1 MHVNVV
7 IVAAGK
13 GTRLQSELP
22 KPFLS
27 VAGRPILVHTL
38 RRFEP
43 IEVVRRIVVVVAA
56 EREALCRE
64 LLHTHGPWPQPIAVV
79 HGGAERQDSVWNGLA
94 ALETH
99 CEIVAIHDAARPFI
113 SVEAIQRSID
123 AAAETGSAVVA
134 TPVRDTIKRADAQH
148 TIRETISRHDLWLA
162 QTPQTFQV
170 GVIRAAHQWAQQR
183 GIVGTDDATLVEQMG
198 RPVRIVPGDALNF
211 KITTPD
217 DLALAQ
223 AVLRTSEGIW
233 PELRK

>member
-38 RRFEP
+38 RRFTS
-43 IEVVRRIVVVVAA
+43 IEMVRRVIVVVAA
-56 EREALCRE
+56 ECEALCQE
-64 LLHTHGPWPQPIAVV
+64 VLHTHGPWPQPITVI
-79 HGGAERQDSVWNGLA
+79 HGGAERQDSVRNGLA
-94 ALETH
+94 ALETQ
-99 CEIVAIHDAARPFI
+99 CEIVVIHDAARPFI

-123 AAAETGSAVVA
+123 AAAATGSAVVA

-148 TIRETISRHDLWLA
+148 TIRETVSRHDLWLA
-162 QTPQTFQV
+162 QTPQTFRV
-170 GVIRAAHQWAQQR
+170 EVIRAAHRWAQQR
-183 GIVGTDDATLVEQMG
+183 GIVGTDDASLVEQMG
-198 RPVRIVPGDALNF
+198 RPVCIVPGDALNF

-223 AVLRTSEGIW
+223 AVLQASEG
-233 PELRK
+233 

>member
-27 VAGRPILVHTL
+27 IAGKPILVHTL
-38 RRFEP
+38 RRFAP
-43 IEVVRRIVVVVAA
+43 IEAVRRVVVVVAA
-56 EREALCRE
+56 EREALCQE
-64 LLHTHGPWPQPIAVV
+64 VLHTHGPWPQPMTVV
-79 HGGAERQDSVWNGLA
+79 HGGAERQDSVRNGLA
-94 ALETH
+94 ALEPQ
-99 CEIVAIHDAARPFI
+99 CEIVVIHDAARPFI

-148 TIRETISRHDLWLA
+148 TIRETVSRHDLWLA
-162 QTPQTFQV
+162 QTPQTFRV
-170 GVIRAAHQWAQQR
+170 EVIRAAHRWAQR
-183 GIVGTDDATLVEQMG
+183 RNIAGTDDATLVEQMG
-198 RPVRIVPGDALNF
+198 QPVRIVPGDALNF

-223 AVLRTSEGIW
+223 AVLQIGSSS
-233 PELRK
+233 

>member
-38 RRFEP
+38 RRFAP
-43 IEVVRRIVVVVAA
+43 IEAVRRIVVVVAA
-56 EREALCRE
+56 ERETLCRE
-64 LLHTHGPWPQPIAVV
+64 VLHTHGPWPQPITVV
-79 HGGAERQDSVWNGLA
+79 HGGAERQDSVRNGLA
-94 ALETH
+94 ALEPQ
-99 CEIVAIHDAARPFI
+99 CEIVVIHDAARPFI

-148 TIRETISRHDLWLA
+148 TIRETVSRHDLWLA
-162 QTPQTFQV
+162 QTPQTFRV
-170 GVIRAAHQWAQQR
+170 EVIRAAHRWAQR
-183 GIVGTDDATLVEQMG
+183 RNIAGTDDATLVEQMG

-223 AVLRTSEGIW
+223 AVLQASDWAWSE
-233 PELRK
+233 

>member
-27 VAGRPILVHTL
+27 IAGKPILVHTL
-38 RRFEP
+38 RRFAP
-43 IEVVRRIVVVVAA
+43 IEAVRRVVVVVAA
-56 EREALCRE
+56 EREALCQE
-64 LLHTHGPWPQPIAVV
+64 VLHTHGPWPQPITIV
-79 HGGAERQDSVWNGLA
+79 HGGAERQDSVRNGLA
-94 ALETH
+94 TLEPQ
-99 CEIVAIHDAARPFI
+99 CEIVVIHDAARPFI

-123 AAAETGSAVVA
+123 AAAEAGSAVVA
-134 TPVRDTIKRADAQH
+134 TPARDTIKRADAQH
-148 TIRETISRHDLWLA
+148 TIRETVSRHDLWLA

-170 GVIRAAHQWAQQR
+170 EVIRAAHRWAQQQD
-183 GIVGTDDATLVEQMG
+183 IAGTDDATLVEQMG

-223 AVLRTSEGIW
+223 AVLQASGG
-233 PELRK
+233 

>member
-27 VAGRPILVHTL
+27 IAGSPILVHTL
-38 RRFEP
+38 RRFAP
-43 IEVVRRIVVVVAA
+43 IEAIRRMVVVVAA
-56 EREALCRE
+56 EREALCQE
-64 LLHTHGPWPQPIAVV
+64 VLHTHGPWPQPITVV
-79 HGGAERQDSVWNGLA
+79 HGGAERQDSVRNGLA
-94 ALETH
+94 ALETQ
-99 CEIVAIHDAARPFI
+99 CEVVVIHDAARPFI
-113 SVEAIQRSID
+113 SVEVIQRSID
-123 AAAETGSAVVA
+123 AATEAGSAVVA

-148 TIRETISRHDLWLA
+148 TIRETVSRQDLWLA

-170 GVIRAAHQWAQQR
+170 EVIRAAHRWAQQR
-183 GIVGTDDATLVEQMG
+183 GMAGTDDASLVEQMG
-198 RPVRIVPGDALNF
+198 RPVRIVPSDALNF

-223 AVLRTSEGIW
+223 AVLQAPNGVW
-233 PELRK
+233 Q

>member
-38 RRFEP
+38 RRFTS
-43 IEVVRRIVVVVAA
+43 IEMVRRIVVVVAA

-113 SVEAIQRSID
+113 SVEAIQRSIE

-148 TIRETISRHDLWLA
+148 TICETVSRHDLWLA

-217 DLALAQ
+217 DLAIAR
-223 AVLRTSEGIW
+223 AVLQASKGIW

>member
-27 VAGRPILVHTL
+27 VADRPILVHTL
-38 RRFEP
+38 RRFTP
-43 IEVVRRIVVVVAA
+43 IEMVRRIVVVVAA
-56 EREALCRE
+56 ERETLCQE
-64 LLHTHGPWPQPIAVV
+64 VLHTHGPWPQPITVI
-79 HGGAERQDSVWNGLA
+79 HGGAERQDSVRNGLA
-94 ALETH
+94 ALEPQ
-99 CEIVAIHDAARPFI
+99 CEIVVIHDAARPFI

-148 TIRETISRHDLWLA
+148 TIRETVSRHDLWLA
-162 QTPQTFQV
+162 QTPQTFRV
-170 GVIRAAHQWAQQR
+170 EVIRAAHRWAQQR
-183 GIVGTDDATLVEQMG
+183 NIAGTDDATLVEQMG
-198 RPVRIVPGDALNF
+198 QPVRIVPGDALNF

-223 AVLRTSEGIW
+223 AVLQIGSSS
-233 PELRK
+233 

>member
-79 HGGAERQDSVWNGLA
+79 HGGAERQDSVQKGLA
-94 ALETH
+94 ALETQ
-99 CEIVAIHDAARPFI
+99 CEIVVIHDAARPFI

-148 TIRETISRHDLWLA
+148 TIRETVSRHDLWLA

-170 GVIRAAHQWAQQR
+170 GVIREAHQWAQQR

-223 AVLRTSEGIW
+223 AVLQASKG
-233 PELRK
+233 

>member
-113 SVEAIQRSID
+113 SVEAIQRSIE

-148 TIRETISRHDLWLA
+148 TIRETVSRHDLWLA

-183 GIVGTDDATLVEQMG
+183 GIVGTYDATLVEQMG

-223 AVLRTSEGIW
+223 AVLQASKG
-233 PELRK
+233 

>member
-38 RRFEP
+38 RRFTS
-43 IEVVRRIVVVVAA
+43 IEMVRRIVVVVAA

-113 SVEAIQRSID
+113 SVEAIQRSIE

-148 TIRETISRHDLWLA
+148 TIRETVSRHDLWLA

-217 DLALAQ
+217 DLAIAQ
-223 AVLRTSEGIW
+223 AVLQASKG
-233 PELRK
+233 

>member
-113 SVEAIQRSID
+113 SVEAIQRSIE

-148 TIRETISRHDLWLA
+148 TICETVSRHDLWLA

-170 GVIRAAHQWAQQR
+170 GVIREAHQWAQQR

-217 DLALAQ
+217 DLALAR
-223 AVLRTSEGIW
+223 AVLQASKG
-233 PELRK
+233 

>member
-27 VAGRPILVHTL
+27 VAGKPILVHTL
-38 RRFEP
+38 RRFVP
-43 IEVVRRIVVVVAA
+43 IEAVRRIVVVVAA
-56 EREALCRE
+56 EREALCQE
-64 LLHTHGPWPQPIAVV
+64 VLHTHGPWPQPMTVV
-79 HGGAERQDSVWNGLA
+79 HGGAERQDSVRNGLA
-94 ALETH
+94 ALEPQ
-99 CEIVAIHDAARPFI
+99 CEIVVIHDAARPFI
-113 SVEAIQRSID
+113 SVEAIQCSIN
-123 AAAETGSAVVA
+123 AAAEVGSAVVA

-148 TIRETISRHDLWLA
+148 TIRETVSRHNLWLA

-170 GVIRAAHQWAQQR
+170 EVIRAAHRWAQQR
-183 GIVGTDDATLVEQMG
+183 DIAGTDDATLVEQMG
-198 RPVRIVPGDALNF
+198 RPVRIVPGAALNF

-223 AVLRTSEGIW
+223 AVLQTSEG
-233 PELRK
+233 

>member
-13 GTRLQSELP
+13 GSRLQSELP

-27 VAGRPILVHTL
+27 VAGKPILVHTL
-38 RRFEP
+38 RRFVP
-43 IEVVRRIVVVVAA
+43 IEAVRRIVVVVAA
-56 EREALCRE
+56 EREALCQE
-64 LLHTHGPWPQPIAVV
+64 VLHTHGPWPQPMTVV
-79 HGGAERQDSVWNGLA
+79 HGGAERQDSVRNGLA
-94 ALETH
+94 ALEPQ
-99 CEIVAIHDAARPFI
+99 CEIVVIHDAARPFI

-148 TIRETISRHDLWLA
+148 TIRETVSRHDLWLA
-162 QTPQTFQV
+162 QTPQTFRV
-170 GVIRAAHQWAQQR
+170 EVIRAAHRWAQQR
-183 GIVGTDDATLVEQMG
+183 NIAGTDDATLVEQMG

-223 AVLRTSEGIW
+223 AVLQASED
-233 PELRK
+233 

>member
-27 VAGRPILVHTL
+27 VADRPILVHTL
-38 RRFEP
+38 RRFTP
-43 IEVVRRIVVVVAA
+43 IEMVRRIVVVVAA
-56 EREALCRE
+56 ERETLCQE
-64 LLHTHGPWPQPIAVV
+64 VLHTHGPWPQPITVV
-79 HGGAERQDSVWNGLA
+79 HGGAERQDSVRNGLA
-94 ALETH
+94 ALEPQ
-99 CEIVAIHDAARPFI
+99 CEIVVIHDAARPFI

-134 TPVRDTIKRADAQH
+134 TPVRDTIKRTDAQH
-148 TIRETISRHDLWLA
+148 TIRETVSRHDLWLA
-162 QTPQTFQV
+162 QTPQTFRV
-170 GVIRAAHQWAQQR
+170 EVIRAAHRWAQQR
-183 GIVGTDDATLVEQMG
+183 NIAGTDDATLVEQMG
-198 RPVRIVPGDALNF
+198 QPVRIVPGDALNF

-223 AVLRTSEGIW
+223 AVLQIGSSS
-233 PELRK
+233 

>member
-27 VAGRPILVHTL
+27 IAGKPILVHTL
-38 RRFEP
+38 RRFTP
-43 IEVVRRIVVVVAA
+43 IEMVRRIVVVVAA
-56 EREALCRE
+56 ARETLCQE
-64 LLHTHGPWPQPIAVV
+64 IFHTHGPWSQPITVI
-79 HGGAERQDSVWNGLA
+79 HGGAERQDSVRNGLA
-94 ALETH
+94 ALEPQ
-99 CEIVAIHDAARPFI
+99 CEIVVIHDAARPFI

-148 TIRETISRHDLWLA
+148 TIRETVSRHDLWLA
-162 QTPQTFQV
+162 QTPQTFRV
-170 GVIRAAHQWAQQR
+170 EVIRAAHRWAQQR
-183 GIVGTDDATLVEQMG
+183 GIAGTDDATLVEQMG
-198 RPVRIVPGDALNF
+198 QPVRIVPGDALNF

-217 DLALAQ
+217 DLTLAQ
-223 AVLRTSEGIW
+223 AVLQASEG
-233 PELRK
+233 

>member
-38 RRFEP
+38 RRFTP
-43 IEVVRRIVVVVAA
+43 IEMVRRIVVVVAA

-64 LLHTHGPWPQPIAVV
+64 VLHTHGPWPQPIAVI
-79 HGGAERQDSVWNGLA
+79 HGGAERQDSVRNGLA
-94 ALETH
+94 ALETQ
-99 CEIVAIHDAARPFI
+99 CEIVVIHDAARPFI
-113 SVEAIQRSID
+113 SVEAIQRSIE
-123 AAAETGSAVVA
+123 AASEAGSAVVA
-134 TPVRDTIKRADAQH
+134 IPVRDTIKRADAQH
-148 TIRETISRHDLWLA
+148 TIRETVSRHDLWLA

-183 GIVGTDDATLVEQMG
+183 GIAGTDDATLVEQMG

-223 AVLRTSEGIW
+223 AVLQAPTCAR
-233 PELRK
+233 PE

>member
-13 GTRLQSELP
+13 GSRLQSELP

-27 VAGRPILVHTL
+27 VAGKPILVHTL
-38 RRFEP
+38 RRFVP
-43 IEVVRRIVVVVAA
+43 IEAVRRIVIVVAA
-56 EREALCRE
+56 EREALCQE
-64 LLHTHGPWPQPIAVV
+64 VLHTHGPWPQPITVV
-79 HGGAERQDSVWNGLA
+79 HGGAERQDSVRNGLA
-94 ALETH
+94 ALEPQ
-99 CEIVAIHDAARPFI
+99 CEVVVIHDAARPFI

-148 TIRETISRHDLWLA
+148 TIRETVSRHDLWLA
-162 QTPQTFQV
+162 QTPQTFRV
-170 GVIRAAHQWAQQR
+170 EVIRAAHRWAQR
-183 GIVGTDDATLVEQMG
+183 RNIAGTDDATLVEQMG
-198 RPVRIVPGDALNF
+198 QPVRIVPGDALNF

-223 AVLRTSEGIW
+223 AVLQASDWAWSE
-233 PELRK
+233 

>member
-13 GTRLQSELP
+13 GRRLHSELP

-43 IEVVRRIVVVVAA
+43 IEEVRRIVIVVAP

-64 LLHTHGPWPQPIAVV
+64 LLRTHGPWSKPIAVV

-94 ALETH
+94 ALETD

-113 SVEAIQRSID
+113 SGEAIQRSID
-123 AAAETGSAVVA
+123 AAAESGSAVVA
-134 TPVRDTIKRADAQH
+134 APVRDTLKRASAQR
-148 TIRETISRHDLWLA
+148 TIYETVPRHDLWLA

-170 GVIRAAHQWAQQR
+170 GVIRAAHRWAKQH
-183 GIVGTDDATLVEQMG
+183 GIVGTDDAALVEQMG
-198 RPVRIVPGDALNF
+198 QPVRLVPGDALNF

-223 AVLRTSEGIW
+223 AVLQASRG
-233 PELRK
+233 

>member
-13 GTRLQSELP
+13 GTRLQSGLP

-27 VAGRPILVHTL
+27 VADRPILVHTL
-38 RRFEP
+38 RRFAP
-43 IEVVRRIVVVVAA
+43 IEAVRRIVVVVAV

-64 LLHTHGPWPQPIAVV
+64 VLHTHGPWPQPITVV
-79 HGGAERQDSVWNGLA
+79 HGGVERQDSVRNGLA
-94 ALETH
+94 ALETQ
-99 CEIVAIHDAARPFI
+99 CEVVVIHDAARPFI
-113 SVEAIQRSID
+113 SVAAIQRSID

-148 TIRETISRHDLWLA
+148 TIRETVSRHELWLA

-170 GVIRAAHQWAQQR
+170 EVIRAAHRWAQQQD
-183 GIVGTDDATLVEQMG
+183 IAGTDDATLVEQMG

-223 AVLRTSEGIW
+223 AVLQASE
-233 PELRK
+233 R